1 MTSPDHDARV
11 QHATLL
17 LLHDLHPTLPTR
29 PELHRLLLD
38 GSTDDDDAQRAI
50 DRLDS
55 LGVIDINASDETVRF
70 PLPVLTVLE
79 LIEH

>member
-11 QHATLL
+11 QHAILL

-50 DRLDS
+50 DRLAS
-55 LGVIDINASDETVRF
+55 LGAIDINASDETVR
-70 PLPVLTVLE
+70 LSLAVLTVLE
-79 LIEH
+79 LTEQ